1 MRCEVEPDDQVR
13 VFSPEA
19 RAELVAAAQAWEGTQ
34 AEFAARHGIHQS
46 TVSKWLTAAA
56 ASAGVADYE
65 ARRAEVIERARTWT
79 GSQRDLARAM
89 GLGSGTVSRWLSGDA
104 RSRRFRHA
112 ALVLRRPGSTAP
124 TMLEVVRPPTA
135 PEPAPVPAPEA
146 ARTGVRLMLGEGVGL
161 VFDTLPPASW
171 VAELAAELRRC

>member
-1 MRCEVEPDDQVR
+1 MESEDQIR
-13 VFSPEA
+13 VFSPEE
-19 RAELVAAAQAWEGTQ
+19 RASLVAAAQTWEGTQ
-34 AEFAARHGIHQS
+34 AQFAAEPGICQS

-56 ASAGVADYE
+56 ATAGVVDYE
-65 ARRAEVIERARTWT
+65 ARKAEVIERARTWT

-89 GLGSGTVSRWLSGDA
+89 GLGSGTVSRWLGGDA

-112 ALVLRRPGSTAP
+112 DPIRLVVRRPATTAP
-124 TMLEVVRPPTA
+124 TMLEVVRPPAALAA
-135 PEPAPVPAPEA
+135 PTPPPEA
-146 ARTGVRLMLGEGVGL
+146 AKSGVRLMLGEGVGL

>member
-1 MRCEVEPDDQVR
+1 MEPEDQVR
-13 VFSPEA
+13 VFSPEE

-34 AEFAARHGIHQS
+34 AQFAARHGICQS

-56 ASAGVADYE
+56 ATGGVADYE
-65 ARRAEVIERARTWT
+65 ARKAEVIERARTWT

-104 RSRRFRHA
+104 RSRRLRHA
-112 ALVLRRPGSTAP
+112 ALVLRRPTPPPAP
-124 TMLEVVRPPTA
+124 TMLEVVRTPA
-135 PEPAPVPAPEA
+135 VPEPLEPPAPPPEA
-146 ARTGVRLMLGEGVGL
+146 ARTGMRLLLGEGVGL

>member
-1 MRCEVEPDDQVR
+1 MESEDQFR
-13 VFSPEA
+13 VFSPEE
-19 RAELVAAAQAWEGTQ
+19 RAAIVAAAQAWEGTQ
-34 AEFAARHGIHQS
+34 AQFAAQHGICQS

-56 ASAGVADYE
+56 ATAGVVDYE
-65 ARRAEVIERARTWT
+65 ARKAEVIERARTWT

-89 GLGSGTVSRWLSGDA
+89 GLGSGTVSRWLGGDA

-112 ALVLRRPGSTAP
+112 APVRLVVRKPAPTAP
-124 TMLEVVRPPTA
+124 TMLEVVRTPTA
-135 PEPAPVPAPEA
+135 AVSPAPTPEP